1 MKLASFILGI
11 GMGRESEPE
20 WRAKRRDRILSGAS
34 RLFCQTAFEAVQMDD
49 VAAAAGVGKAT
60 LYRYF
65 PSKDQ
70 LYLEVCSQAFARLKQ
85 NLRAA
90 EQLPPAKALA
100 SMITA
105 LIDVLAE
112 QIVSLQLLTG
122 ERSPIAERW
131 RVLYRRERRTI
142 IDALRK
148 VLAAGI
154 EAGEFRALDLEAAP
168 RLLLGMV
175 RGGLAMSEGLGR
187 SELTTAM
194 LDLVF
199 KGTMMPRQA
208 GDRSR
213 PPARRTKTNSCRNV
227 RVS

>member
-11 GMGRESEPE
+11 GMGRELEPQ
-20 WRAKRRDRILSGAS
+20 WRAKRRDKILASAS
-34 RLFCQTAFEAVQMDD
+34 RLFCRTAYEAVQMDD

-70 LYLEVCSQAFARLKQ
+70 LYLEVCTEAFARLEE

-90 EQLPPAKALA
+90 EHLPPAKALA

-112 QIVSLQLLTG
+112 QIASLQLLSG

-142 IDALRK
+142 IEALRK

-154 EAGEFRALDLEAAP
+154 ETGEFRALDLEAAP

-187 SELTTAM
+187 AELTTAM

-199 KGTMMPRQA
+199 KGTMMPRQV
-208 GDRSR
+208 GVRLRSQTPR
-213 PPARRTKTNSCRNV
+213 AKANNCRKV

>member
-1 MKLASFILGI
+1 
-11 GMGRESEPE
+11 
-20 WRAKRRDRILSGAS
+20 
-34 RLFCQTAFEAVQMDD
+34 MDD

-70 LYLEVCSQAFARLKQ
+70 LYLEVCSEAFARLDEGLK
-85 NLRAA
+85 AA
-90 EQLPPAKALA
+90 ERLPPAKALA
-100 SMITA
+100 SMISA

-112 QIVSLQLLTG
+112 QIASLHLLSG

-142 IDALRK
+142 IEALRK

-175 RGGLAMSEGLGR
+175 RGGLAMSDGLGR

-208 GDRSR
+208 GDRLPSQAKR
-213 PPARRTKTNSCRNV
+213 ARANGCGKV